1 MVRNIE
7 NKSLNS
13 IFLQSFFNV
22 FLMGPFPKQQ
32 PSFILLYQ
40 FKLPKLPLG
49 CLQLWDTLVG
59 HLKFGLQCCRRII
72 QLFQFQTQHSLQ
84 RSLKEQQPRRH
95 KPVIQ
100 HHLDMID
107 GRRHRICHD
116 QNGEWLLFWFWCF
129 IEVLKS
135 ILWALQRHLMNLYLL
150 GRHWGKIVIGVIF
163 QLLTFWLDHHLIR
176 YWLEFK

>member
-22 FLMGPFPKQQ
+22 FLMELFAKLQ
-32 PSFILLYQ
+32 PSFILLYL
-40 FKLPKLPLG
+40 FKLLKLPLE

-59 HLKFGLQCCRRII
+59 RLKFELQYYQQII
-72 QLFQFQTQHSLQ
+72 RLFQFRIQRFLQ
-84 RSLKEQQPRRH
+84 RSLQEQKLKQH

-100 HHLDMID
+100 RRLDMID
-107 GRRHRICHD
+107 ERRHQIFHD
-116 QNGEWLLFWFWCF
+116 QNEEWWLFWFWYF

-135 ILWALQRHLMNLYLL
+135 LL
-150 GRHWGKIVIGVIF
+150 
-163 QLLTFWLDHHLIR
+163 
-176 YWLEFK
+176 